1 VPTSKGKPEK
11 KQSERF
17 REMAREIGADED
29 EHSADTLMGALA
41 KMKPE
46 PRKKPAP
53 HGRQKSD

>member
-1 VPTSKGKPEK
+1 
-11 KQSERF
+11 
-17 REMAREIGADED
+17 MAREIGADED